1 MNQERIYQVILAP
14 HVTEKASGISKS
26 NQVVFK
32 VRPDSNKLEIKKAV
46 ESLFNVKVKGVST
59 TNVKGKTKRFGRT
72 LGVRSDWKKAYVT
85 LHEGFDIDFVGVE

>member
-1 MNQERIYQVILAP
+1 MNQERVYQIILAP

-46 ESLFNVKVKGVST
+46 ESLFSVKVKEVT
-59 TNVKGKTKRFGRT
+59 TVNVKGKKKRFGRA
-72 LGVRSDWKKAYVT
+72 LGVRSDWKKAYIT
-85 LHEGFDIDFVGVE
+85 LHDGFEIDFVGVE